1 MSGTFPGRDGPEG
14 SMGLCPQA
22 LSQDV
27 KVDPMAKLGLGEHE
41 KHACCVV
48 FQCLTILGPVLS

>member
-1 MSGTFPGRDGPEG
+1 MSGSFPGRDGPEV

-27 KVDPMAKLGLGEHE
+27 KADPMAKLGLGSMRSMC
-41 KHACCVV
+41 AGWFSSV
-48 FQCLTILGPVLS
+48 